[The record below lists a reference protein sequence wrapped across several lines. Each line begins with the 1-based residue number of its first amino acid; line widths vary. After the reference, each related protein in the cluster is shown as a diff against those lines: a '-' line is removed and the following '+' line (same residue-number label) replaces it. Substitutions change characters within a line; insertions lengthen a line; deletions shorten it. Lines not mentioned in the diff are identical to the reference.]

1 MQRRR
6 ISRNIPGRLFVCM
19 AVTALLATGLP
30 AWAAQTDSTG
40 PASPSFGKLAGRL
53 LVAAPKM
60 PDPRFART
68 VIFMVRHDDYGAMG
82 LIVNRPIATE
92 SASTLM
98 ERLGGKGPSVDGDRK
113 IRIHFG
119 GPVRLSKGMFLH
131 SSDYAEAGTI
141 KVTDRVSVTNNPE
154 ILRDL
159 ANGVGP
165 SKGFLV
171 MGFAGWGPGQL
182 ETEMRRKDWVVVK
195 SDSRLVFDD
204 DMESKWR
211 RAMDKLGVDL

>member
-1 MQRRR
+1 MKPRR
-6 ISRNIPGRLFVCM
+6 ISQIFPGRLFTCL
-19 AVTALLATGLP
+19 AVAAMLAAGFP
-30 AWAAQTDSTG
+30 ARAAQTDSTG
-40 PASPSFGKLAGRL
+40 PASPASGKLAGRL
-53 LVAAPKM
+53 LVAAPHM
-60 PDPRFART
+60 PDPRFAQT
-68 VIFMVRHDDYGAMG
+68 VIFMVRHDDHGAMG

-92 SASTLM
+92 TAATLM
-98 ERLGGKGPSVDGDRK
+98 ERLVGKGPSVDGDRK

-119 GPVRLSKGMFLH
+119 GPVRLSKGMFIH
-131 SSDYAEAGTI
+131 SSDYAQDGTI
-141 KVTDRVSVTNNPE
+141 EVTDRVSVTNNPE

-159 ANGVGP
+159 ANGKGP

-182 ETEMRRKDWVVVK
+182 EAEMGRKDWITVK